1 MYKVLV
7 ACLENWDTLMELPFV
22 LTKGGCSVDVFC
34 SKNSWLLKN
43 KFYKNWI
50 ECPSENEVYK
60 KKLLEIALDSSAGY
74 NWIILGDEKLL
85 KIFSECNELSKTDL
99 FKKILPIF
107 DLKNRGLMGSKYG
120 LCQLCVEY
128 GFTAPAFLGYFHEP
142 NFNPDSI
149 SLTYPFL
156 VKQDLSW
163 GGGGIVQCNSSL
175 EFKTTLKKLNPEYP
189 YIFQEMIKG
198 KDIGVEAFYDNGVLL
213 NYNAGEVKS
222 YFKSKFSFTTK
233 RSYFLNDDIRILL
246 EKMGAAFTIN
256 GFASIQFIYNEQ
268 DNQYYLIECDL
279 RPNFYIPYG
288 RFTGQDFSEAIKKK
302 INPNYQIAP
311 NTKLSNNKTIEIALF
326 YRDIIKCLKRRDLLG
341 LLKWVINYKGYWRFI
356 PLYDF
361 ILVKNIMKELVFKK
375 LRKRNQ

>member
-22 LTKGGCSVDVFC
+22 LTEGGCSVDVFC

-50 ECPSENEVYK
+50 ECPSENEEYK
-60 KKLLEIALDSSAGY
+60 KKLLEIAFDSSAGY

-85 KIFSECNELSKTDL
+85 KMLSECDELKNNEAA
-99 FKKILPIF
+99 KKVLPIT
-107 DLKNRGLMGSKYG
+107 DLKNKVLMGSKYG
-120 LCQLCVEY
+120 LCRLCEEY
-128 GFTAPAFLGYFHEP
+128 GFKTPAFFGYFHQP
-142 NFNPDSI
+142 MFNPDSLPLKFPI
-149 SLTYPFL
+149 LL
-156 VKQDLSW
+156 KQDLSW
-163 GGGGIVQCNSSL
+163 GGGGIIQCNSASD
-175 EFKTTLKKLNPEYP
+175 FKLAFQKLNPVYP
-189 YIFQEMIKG
+189 YVFQELIEG
-198 KDIGVEAFYDNGVLL
+198 KDIGVEALFNNGVLL

-233 RSYFLNDDIRILL
+233 RSYFLNEEIRILL
-246 EKMGAAFTIN
+246 EKIGAAFTIN
-256 GFASIQFIYNEQ
+256 GFASIQFIYNEL

-311 NTKLSNNKTIEIALF
+311 NTKLANNKTIEVALF

-341 LLKWVINYKGYWRFI
+341 LLQWVINYKGYWRFI

-361 ILVKNIMKELVFKK
+361 KLFKNMMKELCFYK
-375 LRKRNQ
+375 LLNRKH